1 MNTTIANTINPAQ
14 LKCLSTLVS
23 QLKIGKEDKKVMVL
37 GFSGGRSESSKD
49 LMSNEAADMIK
60 HLKSLDPLEK
70 SADKMRKKII
80 AMAHEMGWSSLTPNP
95 SPNGEGRKTA
105 KVDMKRIDDWCKKQ
119 FGKKQLNNYTY
130 KELTTLVAVFE
141 KVYKDY
147 LNKF

>member
-1 MNTTIANTINPAQ
+1 MNTTTANTINTAQ
-14 LKCLSTLVS
+14 LKCLNTLVS

-60 HLKSLDPLEK
+60 HLKILDPLEK

-80 AMAHEMGWSSLTPNP
+80 AMAHEIGWSIAAT
-95 SPNGEGRKTA
+95 KKA
-105 KVDMKRIDDWCKKQ
+105 DMKRIDDWCKKYG
-119 FGKKQLNNYTY
+119 FKKKNLNNYTY
-130 KELTTLVAVFE
+130 MELPTLVAQFE
-141 KVYKDY
+141 KVYSDY